1 MTEKELN
8 RLSKGELL
16 ELMFSLRKEYDSLV
30 KENER
35 LKELL
40 INKEDIVE
48 RLERIERVVSNG
60 QCENDNIQT
69 EAEVAEGE
77 R

>member
-1 MTEKELN
+1 MTEKDLN

-40 INKEDIVE
+40 YNKEDILK
-48 RLERIERVVSNG
+48 RLESIERAVSSEYRG
-60 QCENDNIQT
+60 NDNIQPHT
-69 EAEVAEGE
+69 EVAEGE
-77 R
+77 G

>member
-48 RLERIERVVSNG
+48 RLERIERAVSNG
-60 QCENDNIQT
+60 RCENGNIQT